1 LIDRKNAYYVP
12 GTVFGVSRVCIILSS
27 PMFTEAAGAFK
38 KCKNQEWP
46 FAGVSGSA
54 LSA

>member
-1 LIDRKNAYYVP
+1 
-12 GTVFGVSRVCIILSS
+12 
-27 PMFTEAAGAFK
+27 MFTEAAGALE

-54 LSA
+54 LHMVNDEKFAHFY